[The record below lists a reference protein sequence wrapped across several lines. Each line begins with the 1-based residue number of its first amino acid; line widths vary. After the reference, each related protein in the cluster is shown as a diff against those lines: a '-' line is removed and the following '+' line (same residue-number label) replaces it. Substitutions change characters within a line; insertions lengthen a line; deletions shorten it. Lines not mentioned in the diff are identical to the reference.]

1 MSRGLQAARPVGRGS
16 GSDGLKERARRI
28 LERVTERGACT
39 YQELSEWLG
48 VSTMTIR
55 RDVDEL
61 AAERLVIKVFGG
73 VQAGGAPAYLYETAL
88 EARLAEHRL
97 EKLAIAQYAVTTIA
111 DGATLFLDGSTTCLE
126 LARQLARERTGLTV
140 ATNSLLVALEAGRG
154 RRHTVIVVG
163 GQYDH
168 DTGSCVG
175 PESEAWASRF
185 FVQQAF
191 MSTKGFVPAEGTFE
205 SSLDNFRIKQI
216 VARQCKSLTLLVDHS
231 KFGQRALCK
240 VLDSAQIHAVI
251 TDVGTPNE
259 ELERLWRD
267 GKQVYAVAS
276 TSDAGARSAAC
287 Q

>member
-1 MSRGLQAARPVGRGS
+1 MR
-16 GSDGLKERARRI
+16 ERTRLI
-28 LERVTERGACT
+28 LERVSQSGACS
-39 YQELSEWLG
+39 YSELSEWLG
-48 VSTMTIR
+48 VSTMTVR
-55 RDVDEL
+55 RDVEEL
-61 AAERLVIKVFGG
+61 AGQRLVIKVLGG

-88 EARLAEHRL
+88 EARLAEHRH
-97 EKLAIAQYAVTTIA
+97 EKLAIAQYAVTTVA

-126 LARQLARERTGLTV
+126 LARQLACQRSGLTIT
-140 ATNSLLVALEAGRG
+140 TNSLLVALEAGRG
-154 RRHTVIVVG
+154 RRHTVLVVG

-175 PESEAWASRF
+175 PTTEAWASHF
-185 FVQQAF
+185 YVQQAF
-191 MSTKGFVPAEGTFE
+191 LSTKGFIPTEGTFE

-240 VLDSAQIHAVI
+240 VLDSSQIHAVI

-267 GKQVYAVAS
+267 GKQVHAAAIAGEVA
-276 TSDAGARSAAC
+276 AGGAAC
-287 Q
+287 R